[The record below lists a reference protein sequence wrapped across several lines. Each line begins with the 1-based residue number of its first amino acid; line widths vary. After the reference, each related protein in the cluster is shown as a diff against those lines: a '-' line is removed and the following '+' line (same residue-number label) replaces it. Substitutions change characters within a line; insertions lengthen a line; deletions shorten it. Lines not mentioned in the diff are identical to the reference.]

1 MLILNRRSWILR
13 LFILTF
19 QKFNE
24 IIDSSRAEA
33 DLAEANITE
42 IERLISSAN
51 NKSDEA
57 TANLGDSQELVE
69 EAASIAEG
77 ARDIANQTQQVRRSG
92 LSVIWLWDM
101 FRHVPSA
108 SMYEV
113 PLLQGLYSIDLEI
126 FLFSETW

>member
-1 MLILNRRSWILR
+1 MFSWKLK
-13 LFILTF
+13 LLQLAF

-57 TANLGDSQELVE
+57 TENLGDAQELAK
-69 EAASIAEG
+69 EAASTAEK
-77 ARDIANQTQQVRRSG
+77 ARDTANATQQVRSRLNKPRWCFIRIPG
-92 LSVIWLWDM
+92 
-101 FRHVPSA
+101 
-108 SMYEV
+108 Y
-113 PLLQGLYSIDLEI
+113 LLYWWRLLRRYSK
-126 FLFSETW
+126 LFVSSW

>member
-1 MLILNRRSWILR
+1 MSFFRVLYPSDSWLYDADSQSQNLKLR
-13 LFILTF
+13 LSYLTF

-57 TANLGDSQELVE
+57 TANLGDAQELAE
-69 EAASIAEG
+69 EAASTAEG
-77 ARDIANQTQQVRRSG
+77 AHDIANKTQQVRNG
-92 LSVIWLWDM
+92 LLA
-101 FRHVPSA
+101 H
-108 SMYEV
+108 
-113 PLLQGLYSIDLEI
+113 
-126 FLFSETW
+126 